1 MKVFSAI
8 FLPMISWV
16 TFHIIFLSAKQNL
29 GHALLLRPHTLGK
42 LILLTIGLGIKQN
55 LGHAWLF
62 GPHTFGKLIPLVIL
76 LGVKQNLGYAWSIGP
91 PTLGKLALPNI

>member
-1 MKVFSAI
+1 
-8 FLPMISWV
+8 MISWV

-29 GHALLLRPHTLGK
+29 GHALLLRPHTL
-42 LILLTIGLGIKQN
+42 
-55 LGHAWLF
+55 
-62 GPHTFGKLIPLVIL
+62 GKLIPLVIL